1 MTEKQ
6 FNIFQHLSTK
16 GQKSVPHLSKEI
28 GIPRTQTYAMLK
40 ALRTKGAVKIKQ
52 NKPFK
57 FEAVSIEEFLEK
69 RILLEYKKLKE
80 LEKILAM
87 VNKGQNPNNLD

>member
-6 FNIFQHLSTK
+6 FKIFQHLTTK
-16 GQKSVPHLSKEI
+16 GRKSVPRISKEM
-28 GIPRTQTYAMLK
+28 GIPRTQTYAMLR
-40 ALRTKGAVKIKQ
+40 ALQTKGAVKLKR
-52 NKPFK
+52 NKPYK

-69 RILLEYKKLKE
+69 RIMFEYKKLKE

-87 VNKGQNPNNLD
+87 LNKGPSQNNLN

>member
-6 FNIFQHLSTK
+6 FKIFQHLSTK
-16 GQKSVPHLSKEI
+16 GRKSVPNLSKEI
-28 GIPRTQTYAMLK
+28 GIPRTQTYAMLR
-40 ALRTKGAVKIKQ
+40 ALQTKGAVKIKQ

-57 FEAVSIEEFLEK
+57 FEAVSIKEFLEK
-69 RILLEYKKLKE
+69 KIMFEYKKLKE

-87 VNKGQNPNNLD
+87 VNKGPISNNRD